1 MDFRQLEAFV
11 AVVDLA
17 SFSKAGEKL
26 FLTQPT
32 VSSHINSLKKE
43 LGQRLIARNNK
54 LVYVN
59 EAGQMLY
66 KYAVRLLSLRDEA
79 VSHIMGADTGEGSVS
94 IMATTIPAKYM
105 IPNLICGFRQ
115 RYPNIAFSISRC
127 TPEEVTARILE
138 DQVHLGMSGTPIEP
152 ALCHNDP
159 IAVDNLVVITPNTDY
174 YRRLGANGFPVDA
187 LYTEPFIYMTG
198 NAGNHY
204 DLGRY
209 LPFSEGRKLNVVSE
223 LGDTEMTIR
232 AVEEGVG
239 ISVVS
244 EFAAEDFARFG
255 RILPFY
261 IEGGQAIRKL
271 YLVRRKKA
279 HLSRVEQLFIDY
291 VLATSK
297 IHA

>member
-11 AVVDLA
+11 AVVDQG

-26 FLTQPT
+26 YLTQPT
-32 VSSHINSLKKE
+32 ISAHVNTLESE
-43 LGQRLIARNNK
+43 LGQQLLVRNNK

-66 KYAVRLLSLRDEA
+66 KYAVRLLSLRALA
-79 VSHIMGADTGEGSVS
+79 VSHLVGADTGEESID

-105 IPNLICGFRQ
+105 IPSLIAGFRQ
-115 RYPNIAFSISRC
+115 RYPNIGFHISRC
-127 TPEEVTARILE
+127 TPEEVTAMILA
-138 DQVHLGMSGTPIEP
+138 DDVHIGMSGTPIEP
-152 ALCHNDP
+152 NLCHNDP
-159 IAVDNLVVITPNTDY
+159 IAVDNLVVITPNIEY
-174 YRRLGANGFPVDA
+174 YRCLGANGFPVDA

-198 NAGNHY
+198 NAANPY
-204 DLGRY
+204 DLDKY
-209 LPFSEGRKLNVVSE
+209 LPLSEGRKLNVVSE

-232 AVEEGVG
+232 AVEEGIG

-244 EFAAEDFARFG
+244 EFAAEDFAKFG
-255 RILPFY
+255 RILHFY

-291 VLATSK
+291 VLATCK